1 MMQSPGVI
9 ILLLCVTVVGFAV
22 VCDGE
27 NIQGGSLS
35 ISLYG
40 NFHHR
45 HIDFFFQFY
54 VPFKII
60 SAHMR
65 RANQ

>member
-9 ILLLCVTVVGFAV
+9 VLLLCVTVVGFAV

-27 NIQGGSLS
+27 NIQGGSPS

-45 HIDFFFQFY
+45 HNDFY